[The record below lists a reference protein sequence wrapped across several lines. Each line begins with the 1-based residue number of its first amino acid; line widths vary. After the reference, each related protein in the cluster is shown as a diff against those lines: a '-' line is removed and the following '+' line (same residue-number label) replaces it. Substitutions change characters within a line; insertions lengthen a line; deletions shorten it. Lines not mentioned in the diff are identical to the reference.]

1 MADSSIPPTDTL
13 DPQFVADLA
22 AVRIKGAGR
31 DRFLAR
37 LGAALMPLG
46 VALGAVAWFIAR
58 STDNALNQRDAIIL
72 AIIGMTVSVCGA
84 ALFLR
89 YSFAEFLRFWMARL
103 LLQQAAADASNTPAG
118 APTLRKESVS

>member
-1 MADSSIPPTDTL
+1 MADSAASPTHPI
-13 DPQFVADLA
+13 DPRFVADLA
-22 AVRIKGAGR
+22 EVRIKGTGR

-37 LGAALMPLG
+37 LGAAFMPLG
-46 VALGAVAWFIAR
+46 VALGVVGWFIAR

-72 AIIGMTVSVCGA
+72 AIIGMTLSMWGA

-103 LLQQAAADASNTPAG
+103 LLQQASMTAPDTQAG
-118 APTLRKESVS
+118 AETLRKDPMQ